1 MAVRAGRICTLLH
14 RVDWYLTAAPQSRLH
29 QLEALRGLE
38 PHLLRDIGLTPTDV
52 RRGKPEN
59 NSLDNQLLAEK
70 ISHVDS
76 AVQVRDAED
85 RDMRA
90 IQAIYAH
97 HVLNGIASFEL
108 DVPAVDEMARRRAA
122 VLCAGLPYLVAEVDG
137 QIVGYCYATLYRPR
151 PAYRFT
157 VEDSVYIANGM
168 AGCGIGSQLL
178 GELIRRCEAGN
189 WRQMVAIIGNSGN
202 TGSLKLHERLGFEP
216 VGTLRSVGF
225 KFGQWV
231 DTVLMQRPLGQGD
244 EASPAWSERERCEQ
258 R

>member
-1 MAVRAGRICTLLH
+1 MTVRADRIRTVLH
-14 RVDWYLTAAPQSRLH
+14 RMDRYLTAAPQSRIH
-29 QLEALRGLE
+29 QLEALRELE
-38 PHLLRDIGLTPTDV
+38 PRLLRDVGLTPIDA

-59 NSLDNQLLAEK
+59 HSLDNQLLAAK
-70 ISHVDS
+70 TSNLDS
-76 AVQVRDAED
+76 VVQLRDAEGC
-85 RDMRA
+85 DMVS
-90 IQAIYAH
+90 IQAIYAY

-108 DVPAVDEMARRRAA
+108 EVPSVDEMAARRET
-122 VLCAGLPYLVAEVDG
+122 VLSAGLPYLVAEVNG
-137 QIVGYCYATLYRPR
+137 RVVGYCYATLYRPR

-168 AGCGIGSQLL
+168 AGCGIGSRLL

-231 DTVLMQRPLGQGD
+231 DTVLMQKPLGQGD
-244 EASPAWSERERCEQ
+244 ETSPA
-258 R
+258 

>member
-1 MAVRAGRICTLLH
+1 MSIRAGRIRTLLH
-14 RVDWYLTAAPQSRLH
+14 RVDCYLTAAPQSRRH
-29 QLEALRGLE
+29 QLEALRELE

-59 NSLDNQLLAEK
+59 HSLDNQLLVEK
-70 ISHVDS
+70 TSPLDS
-76 AVQVRDAED
+76 ASVHVRAAED
-85 RDMRA
+85 RDMVPT
-90 IQAIYAH
+90 QAIYAH

-108 DVPAVDEMARRRAA
+108 EVPAVGEMAARRAG
-122 VLCAGLPYLVAEVDG
+122 VLAAGLPYLVAEANG

-168 AGCGIGSQLL
+168 AGRGIGSLL
-178 GELIRRCEAGN
+178 LAELIRRCEAGN

-216 VGTLRSVGF
+216 VGTLRSAGF

-231 DTVLMQRPLGQGD
+231 DTVLMQRQLGQGD
-244 EASPAWSERERCEQ
+244 GTFPA
-258 R
+258 